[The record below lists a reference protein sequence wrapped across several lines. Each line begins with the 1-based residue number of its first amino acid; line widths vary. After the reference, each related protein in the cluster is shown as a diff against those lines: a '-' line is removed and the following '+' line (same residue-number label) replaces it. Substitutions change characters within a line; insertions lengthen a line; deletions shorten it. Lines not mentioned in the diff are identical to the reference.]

1 LQGYSGCFLR
11 RATAEQSESRQ
22 REMTSKW
29 NSGVHGLVFSIPLFL
44 LVASAGAQQAPTR
57 STDPVEVKALNAV
70 FDKLGLKLWP
80 AWYSGDPCVGAAT
93 NGTNIDIYQ
102 DWNPGIRCDCS
113 DHDNTVCHIVQL
125 KMFDLNVTGPIP
137 EALRNLTRLTNLY
150 EPSTFLPNWSEQKHC
165 ISSVE

>member
-1 LQGYSGCFLR
+1 MIPCSCHFL
-11 RATAEQSESRQ
+11 
-22 REMTSKW
+22 
-29 NSGVHGLVFSIPLFL
+29 
-44 LVASAGAQQAPTR
+44 GAWFA
-57 STDPVEVKALNAV
+57 VKALNAV

-125 KMFDLNVTGPIP
+125 
-137 EALRNLTRLTNLY
+137 
-150 EPSTFLPNWSEQKHC
+150 
-165 ISSVE
+165 